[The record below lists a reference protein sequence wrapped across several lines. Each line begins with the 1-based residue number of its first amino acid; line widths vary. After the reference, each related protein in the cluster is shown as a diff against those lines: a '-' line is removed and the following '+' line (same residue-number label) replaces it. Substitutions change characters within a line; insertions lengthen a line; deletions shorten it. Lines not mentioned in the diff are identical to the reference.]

1 MSHTTGFPPS
11 AADFALPLDAAR
23 ARARRLRDEA
33 IRDFAASLAAAVLA
47 GARRLARS
55 LRPADAAQ
63 PPVRHAAH
71 PAR

>member
-1 MSHTTGFPPS
+1 MSHATDSLPS

-33 IRDFAASLAAAVLA
+33 IRDFTASLAAAVVA
-47 GARRLARS
+47 AARRLARS
-55 LRPADAAQ
+55 PGPADAAR
-63 PPVRHAAH
+63 PPVRPATH